1 MESWASDEA
10 ALFWAKIASSMSR
23 LLATLD
29 GLRTAQLDWRPPA
42 PGANSLAALAAHV
55 LANLE
60 ENIAGVVLGHTILR
74 AREDEFANPQRDLQA
89 LERRWSEVRERCEA
103 GLRQLAATEL
113 VALRD
118 HPRRGRVTVREVL
131 LVVARHVEQHKGQ
144 AELTRDLLL
153 ATRLAG

>member
-29 GLRTAQLDWRPPA
+29 GLSAAQLNWRPPA
-42 PGANSLAALAAHV
+42 PGANSLAALATHV

-89 LERRWSEVRERCEA
+89 LEQRWSEIRQRCEA
-103 GLRQLAATEL
+103 GLRQLPATE
-113 VALRD
+113 VAVLRD
-118 HPRRGRVTVREVL
+118 HPRRGRITVREVL
-131 LVVARHVEQHKGQ
+131 LVVARHVEEHKAH

-153 ATRLAG
+153 ATRPAG